1 MSDVFDNKDDNES
14 KFVLTENLIEKG
26 NEGDISSSVY
36 EMFRNDS
43 EKRIRDKVKPEFHE
57 DFDGIHCVECGDEIP
72 EGRLALQKIKCV
84 FCQEAFEKIEKMY
97 NKNS

>member
-1 MSDVFDNKDDNES
+1 MSP

-36 EMFRNDS
+36 EMFKCS
-43 EKRIRDKVKPEFHE
+43 EKNKKKVKPEFHE

-72 EGRLALQKIKCV
+72 EGRLALQKV
-84 FCQEAFEKIEKMY
+84 
-97 NKNS
+97 